1 MKIILLGPPGAGKGT
16 QAALLVKKY
25 SIPQISTGDMLRAAV
40 QAQSPMGIEAK
51 KHMDSGGLVPDNV
64 VIGIV
69 RERLQL
75 DDCQGGFI
83 LDGFP
88 RTLPQADSLK
98 QVLVEL
104 GQELDSVISL
114 QVDTDALVERL
125 TGRRTCTDCG
135 KGFHL
140 RFDPPA
146 DDGCCSSCGG
156 KLLLRDDD
164 REETIR
170 NRMNVYQE
178 QTAPLEDYYRKE
190 GLLVAVDGMNDI
202 SVVQQEILTAL
213 QGTS

>member
-16 QAALLVKKY
+16 QAALLMEKY
-25 SIPQISTGDMLRAAV
+25 SIPQVSTGDMLRAAV

-51 KHMDSGGLVPDNV
+51 KHMNAGGLVPDNV

-69 RERLQL
+69 RERLQEE
-75 DDCQGGFI
+75 DCQEGFI

-88 RTLPQADSLK
+88 RTRPQADSLK

-104 GQELDSVISL
+104 GKKLDAVISL

-125 TGRRTCTDCG
+125 TGRRTCSDCG

-140 RFDPPA
+140 RFDPPVE
-146 DDGCCSSCGG
+146 DGSCRYCGG
-156 KLLLRDDD
+156 KLNQRDDD

-170 NRMNVYQE
+170 NRMKVYQQ
-178 QTAPLEDYYRKE
+178 QTAPLEDYYREE
-190 GLLVAVDGMNDI
+190 GLLVAVDGMSDI
-202 SVVQQEILTAL
+202 AVVQQAILVAL
-213 QGTS
+213 QGR

>member
-16 QAALLVKKY
+16 QAALLMEKY

-40 QAQSPMGIEAK
+40 QAQSPMGVEAK
-51 KHMDSGGLVPDNV
+51 KHMDSGGLVPDSV

-69 RERLQL
+69 RERLQE
-75 DDCQGGFI
+75 DDCKGGFI

-98 QVLVEL
+98 QVLVDLE
-104 GQELDSVISL
+104 QELDSVISL

-125 TGRRTCTDCG
+125 TGRRTCADCG
-135 KGFHL
+135 KGCHL

-146 DDGCCSSCGG
+146 QNGSCRHCGG
-156 KLLLRDDD
+156 ELLQRDDD

-170 NRMNVYQE
+170 NRMKVYQE
-178 QTAPLEDYYRKE
+178 QTAPLENYYRE
-190 GLLVAVDGMNDI
+190 AGLLVTIDGMGEI
-202 SVVQQEILTAL
+202 SEVQQAILTAL
-213 QGTS
+213 QDY

>member
-16 QAALLVKKY
+16 QAALLMVKY
-25 SIPQISTGDMLRAAV
+25 SIPQISTGDMLRSAV
-40 QAQSPMGIEAK
+40 QAQSPMGVEAK
-51 KHMDSGGLVPDNV
+51 KHMDSGGLVPDSV

-69 RERLQL
+69 RERLQEN
-75 DDCQGGFI
+75 DCQGGFI

-125 TGRRTCTDCG
+125 TGRRTCVDCG
-135 KGFHL
+135 KGCHL
-140 RFDPPA
+140 RFAPPA
-146 DDGCCSSCGG
+146 QDGTCGHCGG
-156 KLLLRDDD
+156 QLLQRDDD

-170 NRMNVYQE
+170 NRMRVYQE
-178 QTAPLEDYYRKE
+178 LTAPLEDYYRE
-190 GLLVAVDGMNDI
+190 AGLLVTVDGMSDI
-202 SVVQQEILTAL
+202 SVVQQAILAAL
-213 QGTS
+213 RDC

>member
-16 QAALLVKKY
+16 QAALLMEKY

-40 QAQSPMGIEAK
+40 QTQSPMGIEAK
-51 KHMDSGGLVPDNV
+51 KYMDAGGLVPDSV

-69 RERLQL
+69 RERLQE

-125 TGRRTCTDCG
+125 TGRRTCADCG

-146 DDGCCSSCGG
+146 KDGNCRYCGG
-156 KLLLRDDD
+156 VLLQRDDD

-178 QTAPLEDYYRKE
+178 QTAPLEEYYRKE
-190 GLLVAVDGMNDI
+190 GLLVTVDGMNDI
-202 SVVQQEILTAL
+202 SAVQQEILTAL
-213 QGTS
+213 QDL

>member
-40 QAQSPMGIEAK
+40 QAQSPMGVEAK
-51 KHMDSGGLVPDNV
+51 KHMDAGGLVPDSV

-69 RERLQL
+69 RERLQE

-98 QVLVEL
+98 QVLVDL
-104 GQELDSVISL
+104 GQELDSVVSL

-125 TGRRTCTDCG
+125 TGRRTCADCG

-146 DDGCCSSCGG
+146 ADGSCSSCGG
-156 KLLLRDDD
+156 KLLQRDDD

-170 NRMNVYQE
+170 NRMKVYQE

-190 GLLVAVDGMNDI
+190 GLLVAVDGMKDI
-202 SVVQQEILTAL
+202 SVVQQAILEAL
-213 QGTS
+213 QG

>member
-16 QAALLVKKY
+16 QAALLMEKY

-40 QAQSPMGIEAK
+40 QAQSPMGVEAK
-51 KHMDSGGLVPDNV
+51 KHMDSGGLVPDSV

-69 RERLQL
+69 RERLQE
-75 DDCQGGFI
+75 DDCKGGFI

-98 QVLVEL
+98 QVLVDL

-125 TGRRTCTDCG
+125 TGRRTCADCG
-135 KGFHL
+135 KGYHL

-146 DDGCCSSCGG
+146 QNGSCRHCGG
-156 KLLLRDDD
+156 ELLQRDDD

-170 NRMNVYQE
+170 NRMKVYQE
-178 QTAPLEDYYRKE
+178 QTAPLENYYRE
-190 GLLVAVDGMNDI
+190 AGLLVTIDGMGEI
-202 SVVQQEILTAL
+202 SEVQQAILTAL
-213 QGTS
+213 QDY

>member
-16 QAALLVKKY
+16 QAALLMEKF

-51 KHMDSGGLVPDNV
+51 KHMDSGGLVPDSV

-69 RERLQL
+69 RERLQEN
-75 DDCQGGFI
+75 DCKGGFI

-98 QVLVEL
+98 QVLVDL
-104 GQELDSVISL
+104 GQGLDSVVSL

-125 TGRRTCTDCG
+125 TGRRTCADCG
-135 KGFHL
+135 KGCHL
-140 RFDPPA
+140 RFDPPTQN
-146 DDGCCSSCGG
+146 GSCRHCGG
-156 KLLLRDDD
+156 ELLHRDDD

-178 QTAPLEDYYRKE
+178 QTAPLEKYYRE
-190 GLLVAVDGMNDI
+190 AGLLVSIDGMGEI
-202 SVVQQEILTAL
+202 SEVQQAILTAL
-213 QGTS
+213 QDY